1 MVIDQHRAHER
12 ILFEKMLQRTTDE
25 GASQRLLYPERL
37 DLNLKDTD
45 LFRQMIPELEK
56 LGFEINEL
64 GGNSFSVSAVP
75 ATFPEKDLKD
85 WVNSILMLTG
95 EEYISMKESMTEG
108 VAASL
113 ASYMAIGYGRQLTQE
128 EMADLNAQLFACQ
141 MPNFT
146 PSGRPIVSI
155 IGTDDIDKLFK

>member
-1 MVIDQHRAHER
+1 M
-12 ILFEKMLQRTTDE
+12 T
-25 GASQRLLYPERL
+25 
-37 DLNLKDTD
+37 
-45 LFRQMIPELEK
+45 
-56 LGFEINEL
+56 
-64 GGNSFSVSAVP
+64 AVP
-75 ATFPEKDLKD
+75 ASFPESELKD

-128 EMADLNAQLFACQ
+128 EMTDLNAQLFACQ